1 MPQGVILCTASYDKT
16 IRLWEPTTNVCS
28 HTITF
33 QDPQVNVLCISHNKN
48 FLAAAANNHI
58 RIYQLATNDQPRGR
72 GMKSSRTQQPQQQQQ
87 QLPLFANLEGHTA
100 NILALGFQQDDKWMY
115 SGGEDGTVRVWDLR
129 SFTCQREYSVCGS
142 SKQQQRKKKSSKGI
156 RASNNHVNSVVL
168 HPNQVELIAGD
179 QKGYLRIWDL
189 TADKCTYKICVCKGT
204 PIRSVDVSQDGRTIA
219 VANQKG
225 NVYIYHYK
233 CYDET
238 ENNIWESYG
247 FSLERNIMTMSNKPI
262 PPSKSLSDFS
272 TAVPGTPTVGSQLY
286 QGDLTSSSSSG
297 TLPIFNT
304 PRHISSS
311 DQTCFI
317 TEDGAIRL
325 INQFNAH
332 FNHYILKCKIAP
344 NCTQLATCSSDS
356 TVRLWDLTNQCRLQK
371 TLSGHK
377 RWVWDCTYNSDS
389 SYLVTASSDLT
400 AKLWD
405 CAKGEYIK
413 EYKGHAKAVVCCA
426 LHDTPVM

>member
-28 HTITF
+28 HTINYT
-33 QDPQVNVLCISHNKN
+33 DPQVNALCISHNKHL
-48 FLAAAANNHI
+48 LAAASHNHI
-58 RIYQLATNDQPRGR
+58 RLFQLATSDPPRGR
-72 GMKSSRTQQPQQQQQ
+72 TMKSR
-87 QLPLFANLEGHTA
+87 HTA
-100 NILALGFQQDDKWMY
+100 NILAIGFQQEDKWMY
-115 SGGEDGTVRVWDLR
+115 SAGEDGTVRVWDLR
-129 SFTCQREYSVCGS
+129 TFTCQREYSVS
-142 SKQQQRKKKSSKGI
+142 
-156 RASNNHVNSVVL
+156 SNNHVNSVVL

-189 TADKCTYKICVCKGT
+189 TEDKCAYKICVCKGT

-233 CYDET
+233 CYEET
-238 ENNIWESYG
+238 ENNG
-247 FSLERNIMTMSNKPI
+247 
-262 PPSKSLSDFS
+262 
-272 TAVPGTPTVGSQLY
+272 V
-286 QGDLTSSSSSG
+286 
-297 TLPIFNT
+297 
-304 PRHISSS
+304 
-311 DQTCFI
+311 
-317 TEDGAIRL
+317 IRL
-325 INQFNAH
+325 IYQFNAH

-356 TVRLWDLTNQCRLQK
+356 TVRLWDLSSQCRLQK
-371 TLSGHK
+371 TLNGHK
-377 RWVWDCTYNSDS
+377 KWVWDCTYNSDS

-405 CAKGEYIK
+405 CNRGEYIK

-426 LHDTPVM
+426 LHDTPVL